1 MKKISVIL
9 VLILFSFFTS
19 GYKKPDYY
27 TIDAVKN
34 ARIHNNKGILYLEE
48 RLYYPAIQEFKIAIS
63 LNPNT
68 QATAV
73 YYNNLGE
80 TYMKLERPDLALDCF
95 EKALVQYSLNFKYYQ
110 NLADCY
116 VALNMTEQKFKET
129 AERTNPLNMIMRG
142 VLYEKTGE
150 VRQAITTLDEFTY
163 LEPDLLITP
172 AIRQHIRK
180 LVKENL

>member
-1 MKKISVIL
+1 MKKVIFA
-9 VLILFSFFTS
+9 LILISFLTS
-19 GYKKPDYY
+19 GYKRPDYY

-34 ARIHNNKGILYLEE
+34 ARIHNNKGIFYLEE
-48 RLYYPAIQEFKIAIS
+48 HLYYPAIQEFKIAIS

-80 TYMKLERPDLALDCF
+80 TYMKLGSPDLALDCF
-95 EKALVQYSLNFKYYQ
+95 EKALVQYSLNLKYYQ

-116 VALNMTEQKFKET
+116 VALNMTDAKFKET
-129 AERTNPLNMIMRG
+129 AEKTNPLNMIMRG
-142 VLYEKTGE
+142 ILYEKTGE
-150 VRQAITTLDEFTY
+150 IRKAITTLDEFTY
-163 LEPDLLITP
+163 TEPDLLITP
-172 AIRQHIRK
+172 AVRQHIRQ